1 MIARRTLLKD
11 LAQQL
16 NLSIATVS
24 RALAGVPSVSPAT
37 QQRVRELANSLNFQV
52 NLLAAGLRRGR
63 TGVIG
68 VIVPALTGHFFPEV
82 LHSITTAASQA
93 KLRVIIC
100 ESNEDEQQ
108 EQEQL
113 LWLLTAQVDGLLV
126 SAVNAT
132 GPISHIE
139 AARRQ
144 AVPIVFF
151 HQAIDYRQVNC
162 VLLNYYQGAYE
173 SVQHLAAQYRTRIA
187 YLTGDAHLS
196 AFRDQQRGYAEA
208 LEDQGL
214 LLDQR
219 LVRTGD
225 LTLAAGRQH
234 MLALLSGAVV
244 PDAIFASHELV
255 AIGAMQVIQE
265 HGLRVPEDIALAAFA
280 NESLAALTMPAL
292 TSFNQQGSEMG
303 KAAVHLLLKLLE
315 DTHQVIA
322 SQHLVLNPTLRVRES
337 SVATKLRPLPANST

>member
-16 NLSIATVS
+16 NLSTATVS
-24 RALAGVPSVSPAT
+24 RALAGVPSVSPST

-68 VIVPALTGHFFPEV
+68 VIVPAFTGHFFPEV
-82 LHSITTAASQA
+82 LHSITTAASKA

-126 SAVNAT
+126 SVVNAA
-132 GPISHIE
+132 GPSSLM
-139 AARRQ
+139 AVARQ
-144 AVPIVFF
+144 QGAPVVFF
-151 HQAIDYRQVNC
+151 NQAIDCRQANC

-173 SVQHLAAQYRTRIA
+173 GVRHLAAQNRTRIA
-187 YLTGDAHLS
+187 HLTGAAHLP
-196 AFRDQQRGYAEA
+196 ACRDQQRGYAES

-225 LTLAAGRQH
+225 LTLASGRQH

-255 AIGAMQVIQE
+255 AIGAMQVIKE
-265 HGLRVPEDIALAAFA
+265 HGLRIPEDIALAAFA
-280 NESLAALTMPAL
+280 SESMAALTMPAL
-292 TSFNQQGSEMG
+292 TSLNLQGSEMG
-303 KAAVHLLLKLLE
+303 KTAVHLLLKLLE
-315 DTHQVIA
+315 DTHHVIA
-322 SQHLVLNPTLRVRES
+322 SQRVVLNPTLLVRES
-337 SVATKLRPLPANST
+337 SVATDLRPLSTKPN